1 MSSLKN
7 RQATE
12 TCKNIPHLVTM
23 FFGPVYPYLE
33 FPLRS
38 LSTLWSSLVVI
49 GSYINRYFLFLD
61 MIRPVFVTFVINK
74 YECIC
79 SQWYLAHRPI
89 HDYTKTFQKGNKC
102 SFYHLLEKDWYK
114 L

>member
-1 MSSLKN
+1 
-7 RQATE
+7 
-12 TCKNIPHLVTM
+12 M

-61 MIRPVFVTFVINK
+61 MIRPVFVTLSLINMNVYVHIGIWHIDLFMIIPRHFK
-74 YECIC
+74 KAINVLFIAY
-79 SQWYLAHRPI
+79 
-89 HDYTKTFQKGNKC
+89 
-102 SFYHLLEKDWYK
+102 
-114 L
+114 